1 MLDFLQP
8 LILGTME
15 PRVGLRDILLMISI
29 LLMGILLG
37 GIVYSHIVYFP
48 VYLSALPDSAV
59 LVNGPYALDDARFW
73 LTIHPLAIL
82 SLIISLV
89 LNWKIR
95 ARRNLIIIP
104 LVIYLLAI
112 VVTALYFV
120 PELQNFQASPNSNV
134 SRADWHARG
143 QRWQYLS
150 WVRGTFMGLSIVPL
164 LLALRL
170 RDD

>member
-1 MLDFLQP
+1 MPKLR
-8 LILGTME
+8 
-15 PRVGLRDILLMISI
+15 PRTIALMISI

-59 LVNGPYALDDARFW
+59 LVNGPYALHEERFW
-73 LTIHPLAIL
+73 FLIHPVAIL
-82 SLIISLV
+82 SLIVSLT

-95 ARRNLIIIP
+95 ARRKLIAIP
-104 LVIYLLAI
+104 LVVYLLAL
-112 VVTALYFV
+112 VVTTLYFV
-120 PELQNFQASPNSNV
+120 PELQNFHNSPNLNI
-134 SRADWHARG
+134 SRAEWFARG

-150 WVRGTFMGLSIVPL
+150 WIRGTLMGLSTIPL
-164 LLALRL
+164 LLALRV